1 MSDEKIFCGSG
12 RIVSTKFGDVP
23 KISLSKEDVNKIFK
37 YMKENNLEWIN
48 LEMKAKKETE
58 QGKPTHYLQVD
69 TWKTEKKTEPK
80 TDDDLPW

>member
-69 TWKTEKKTEPK
+69 TWKPEKKTDPK